1 MTFPNAYQGIKKL
14 LFAEI
19 LGILTFAVS
28 LLYALIASGIKS
40 LQGLLSFTSILLP
53 VILGLSIITVVIRF
67 FALGR
72 AAQDEGTFGTAQIA
86 NLIYLVLT
94 VLNQFVKNSLLGFAA
109 SIASICVTMLILTG
123 IMRLALRLRNAD
135 VYDRGQLL
143 KRLIWFLIF
152 SPVLLAFAVA
162 LLMKSSAGAI
172 LFLVSGCAARRSSH
186 VFLLSEPGKK
196 YASRRK
202 NRRMGPAGGRFGGIP
217 SGSSRSQSLVSGKAR
232 NRMEYVPA
240 RSESYRVGT
249 SFSLHSSPYC
259 V

>member
-172 LFLVSGCAARRSSH
+172 LFLVIALAFLAA
-186 VFLLSEPGKK
+186 LLVEAVMYFCYLNQAKNMLRDTKIEEWDPLEGVSEEFRPDHPE
-196 YASRRK
+196 A
-202 NRRMGPAGGRFGGIP
+202 NPW
-217 SGSSRSQSLVSGKAR
+217 
-232 NRMEYVPA
+232 
-240 RSESYRVGT
+240 
-249 SFSLHSSPYC
+249 
-259 V
+259 

>member
-1 MTFPNAYQGIKKL
+1 MKFPNAYQGIRKL
-14 LFAEI
+14 FFAEI

-172 LFLVSGCAARRSSH
+172 LFLVIALAFLAA
-186 VFLLSEPGKK
+186 LLVEAVMYFCYLNQAKNMLRDAKIEEWDPLEGVSEEFRPDHPE
-196 YASRRK
+196 A
-202 NRRMGPAGGRFGGIP
+202 NPW
-217 SGSSRSQSLVSGKAR
+217 
-232 NRMEYVPA
+232 
-240 RSESYRVGT
+240 
-249 SFSLHSSPYC
+249 
-259 V
+259 